1 MTPASPP
8 GFAGPHAATPAA
20 TRASTQPASAG
31 GEIPAAKGPA
41 VAPGRSP
48 LAITV
53 LSLTGIGV
61 VLLTLATVWRLAAGG
76 ETFIDWASMLA
87 LGVAISVGWGLDRI
101 RVGGRHDPTSEIR
114 RWQVLKVLAILLN
127 ALVLLAIL
135 VLGGALIAKAGLH
148 QGGAM
153 HAVATMLAWALGIV
167 TAATFVQALRNDLE
181 LDRSMAV
188 ALAHVVTI
196 LLAFGAA
203 TFAVIWAA
211 EDAPLALLVAWALV
225 AVDLFLTRGVPNLYT
240 LLSDPRAGYK
250 GRAYLGKSKSVFL
263 PIAVAFAL
271 LLAVF
276 LVVLAVGQGAE
287 QAAGAIEASPLTA
300 VVLATVAAAAV
311 ATVVVARR
319 LARAEDKP
327 ELYQRAARQDEMRG
341 RLLLWVSLTLGALG
355 ALLAGIVLSGRG
367 GPVATTWWV
376 DILAAAIMLCL
387 GPYGFYAAFEDRR
400 VRALEERLPD
410 FLRDVAASHKGGLT
424 LMASVRVAARGD
436 YGALSP
442 YVQRMADQMT
452 WNVSF
457 EQSLQWLSEQM
468 RTPLVA
474 RTVHLILE
482 ADRSGGGTAD
492 VLLAAARDARELKK
506 METDRRISL
515 GLYTLVIHITFGVFL
530 LVAAVL
536 YHQFVPAIAEA
547 GAASGGALDSASN
560 VPNALTPGHI
570 DLADYRAFYYVAA
583 LVQAVGG
590 GLVAGLMTTGKARLG
605 LQHAFIMTALAFLVF
620 TFLLT

>member
-1 MTPASPP
+1 MSDRMSPRIAT
-8 GFAGPHAATPAA
+8 GLLAAEP
-20 TRASTQPASAG
+20 RASDAGDASGA
-31 GEIPAAKGPA
+31 EVASRAARRRRVTIA
-41 VAPGRSP
+41 V
-48 LAITV
+48 LA
-53 LSLTGIGV
+53 LTAIGML
-61 VLLTLATVWRLAAGG
+61 LLTAATVWRLAAGG
-76 ETFIDWASMLA
+76 DAFVDWAAVLA
-87 LGVAISVGWGLDRI
+87 LGLAISVGWGLDHIPGARS
-101 RVGGRHDPTSEIR
+101 HDASAEIR

-135 VLGGALIAKAGLH
+135 VLAGSLIAKAGFGAG
-148 QGGAM
+148 QDAM
-153 HAVATMLAWALGIV
+153 HGIATMLAWALGAITV
-167 TAATFVQALRNDLE
+167 ATFIQALRNDLE

-203 TFAVIWAA
+203 TFAVISGG
-211 EDAPLALLVAWALV
+211 EDAPLILLVAWSLV
-225 AVDLFLTRGVPNLYT
+225 ALDLFLTRGVPNIYT

-250 GRAYLGKSKSVFL
+250 GRAYLGRSKSVFL

-271 LLAVF
+271 LLTVF

-287 QAAGAIEASPLTA
+287 DAAGAIQASPLTA
-300 VVLATVAAAAV
+300 VIAVTVTAAAI
-311 ATVVVARR
+311 ATVVIARR
-319 LARAEDKP
+319 LAREEDKP
-327 ELYQRAARQDEMRG
+327 ELYHRAARQEEMRG
-341 RLLLWVSLTLGALG
+341 RLLLWVSLTLGTLG

-367 GPVATTWWV
+367 GVISTTWWV
-376 DILAAAIMLCL
+376 DILAAAVLL
-387 GPYGFYAAFEDRR
+387 TVGPYGFYAAYEDRR

-410 FLRDVAASHKGGLT
+410 FLRDIAASHNGGLT

-457 EQSLQWLSEQM
+457 EQSLQWLAEQM

-536 YHQFVPAIAEA
+536 YHQFIPAIAAA
-547 GAASGGALDSASN
+547 GDAATPTTDALTN
-560 VPNALTPGHI
+560 VPSVLQPGHT
-570 DLADYRAFYYVAA
+570 DLAEYRAFYYVAA

-590 GLVAGLMTTGKARLG
+590 GLVAGLMTTGRAKLG
-605 LQHAFIMTALAFLVF
+605 LQHAFIMTALAFIVF
-620 TFLLT
+620 TFLLV